1 MRLIF
6 GYDVMTYNGE
16 QPNCLNPKFL
26 PTIHKASDFKF
37 DQSDAY
43 FKQRWQSDWPVYNSN
58 YLWEFIE
65 RKSVYEIIWD
75 REKKGE
81 GYEWFYVIEPFGNI
95 EQFFGEYSDVHYQFA
110 LEFMSKKAIDEI
122 KNWNG
127 NILINYIIDGG
138 LGITKKNFQ
147 KIFDFFK
154 KHEIPEEKIFLVF
167 QDFKLEKNIKKL
179 GYNYNVLDYNQ
190 ALLAKSQEFFNTLNN
205 PNFSYW
211 GEDNHE
217 PQVGRIQPRKNTVVK
232 YDEFEKSI
240 GSEKKDFLFL
250 CRHWKI
256 HRLVLLH
263 KLYELGL
270 DTSLVSWDNRFYDEG
285 FIRDNVNYFNNPD
298 FINLIKNESRH
309 LDIDDLT
316 KISGYGF
323 EDKNIYLNSYL
334 SIVTESIF
342 FQIRENGNN
351 APEAEFPT
359 GYLSEKVWK
368 PIGHCQP
375 FILAGP
381 AKSLEYIK
389 SLGFK
394 TFAPYINE
402 SYDDCIDDDKR
413 LHLILHE
420 VEKFSQKSKEEKDEF
435 LNNVKEICEHN
446 QRLFLDFSV
455 NHKRMQEGIVSF
467 LLKNTNNL
475 I

>member
-1 MRLIF
+1 MRLVF

-43 FKQRWQSDWPVYNSN
+43 FRQRWQSDWPVYNSN

-110 LEFMSKKAIDEI
+110 LEFMSQKAIDEI

-127 NILINYIIDGG
+127 NVLINYIIDGG

-167 QDFKLEKNIKKL
+167 QDFKLKNNIKKL

-190 ALLAKSQEFFNTLNN
+190 ALIAKSQEFFNTLNN

-211 GEDNHE
+211 GEENHE
-217 PQVGRIQPRKNTVVK
+217 PQVGRIQPRKNTVVT

-250 CRHWKI
+250 CRHWKE
-256 HRLVLLH
+256 HRISI
-263 KLYELGL
+263 LYNLYKLGL
-270 DTSLVSWDNRFYDEG
+270 DKSLVSWDNKFYNEN
-285 FIRDNVNYFNNPD
+285 FIRNHINRWNDEE
-298 FINLIKNESRH
+298 FISLIRNESKH

-316 KISGYGF
+316 KIAGYGF

-342 FQIRENGNN
+342 FQIRENINN
-351 APEAEFPT
+351 EPESEFPT
-359 GYLSEKVWK
+359 GYLSEKIWK

-375 FILAGP
+375 FILVGP

-394 TFAPYINE
+394 TFSPFIDE
-402 SYDDCIDDDKR
+402 SYDNYIDDDKR
-413 LHLILHE
+413 LHLISE
-420 VEKFSQKSKEEKDEF
+420 EIIRFAEKTKEEKDEF

-455 NHKRMQEGIVSF
+455 NHKRIQGNIVSF
-467 LLKNTNNL
+467 LLKNTNN
-475 I
+475 II

>member
-43 FKQRWQSDWPVYNSN
+43 FRQRWNADWPVYNSN

-75 REKKGE
+75 REKNGK
-81 GYEWFYVIEPFGNI
+81 GYEWFYIIEPFGNL
-95 EQFFGEYSDVHYQFA
+95 EQFFGNYSDIHYQFA
-110 LEFMSKKAIDEI
+110 LEFMSQKAIDEI
-122 KNWNG
+122 KKWNG

-167 QDFKLEKNIKKL
+167 QDFKLKNNIEKL
-179 GYNYNVLDYNQ
+179 GYKYNVLDYNQ
-190 ALLAKSQEFFNTLNN
+190 ALIAKSQEFFNTLNN

-217 PQVGRIQPRKNTVVK
+217 PQVGKIKPRKNTVVTS
-232 YDEFEKSI
+232 DEFEESI
-240 GSEKKDFLFL
+240 GSDRKDFLFL
-250 CRHWKI
+250 CRHWKE
-256 HRLVLLH
+256 HRLSI
-263 KLYELGL
+263 LYNLYQLGL
-270 DTSLVSWDNRFYDEG
+270 DNNLVSWDNKFYNENYVNSIRNRFDNDE
-285 FIRDNVNYFNNPD
+285 FIS
-298 FINLIKNESRH
+298 LIKNESRH

-316 KISGYGF
+316 KIAGYGF
-323 EDKNIYLNSYL
+323 EDKSIYLNSYL

-342 FQIRENGNN
+342 FQIRENGSND
-351 APEAEFPT
+351 PFAEFPT
-359 GYLSEKVWK
+359 GYLSEKIWK

-394 TFAPYINE
+394 TFDGFIDE
-402 SYDDCIDDDKR
+402 SYDNVVDDDRR
-413 LHLILHE
+413 LYMINE
-420 VEKFSQKSKEEKDEF
+420 EIVKFANKTKEQKDEF
-435 LNNVKEICEHN
+435 LKNVLDICKHNQKLFLSFSKNHIEHQKEIVK
-446 QRLFLDFSV
+446 FL
-455 NHKRMQEGIVSF
+455 KRDVS
-467 LLKNTNNL
+467 NL

>member
-1 MRLIF
+1 MRLVF
-6 GYDVMTYNGE
+6 GYDIMTYNGE

-26 PTIHKASDFKF
+26 PTIYKASDFKF
-37 DQSDAY
+37 DQSDSY
-43 FKQRWQSDWPVYNSN
+43 FRQRWSADWPVYNSN

-75 REKKGE
+75 REKNGQ
-81 GYEWFYVIEPFGNI
+81 GYEWFYIIEPFGNI
-95 EQFFGEYSDVHYQFA
+95 EQFFGNYSDIHYQFG
-110 LEFMSKKAIDEI
+110 LEFMSQKAIDEI
-122 KNWNG
+122 KKWNG
-127 NILINYIIDGG
+127 NVLISYIIDGG

-154 KHEIPEEKIFLVF
+154 KHEIPEDKVFLVF
-167 QDFKLEKNIKKL
+167 QDFKLKNNIKKL

-190 ALLAKSQEFFNTLNN
+190 ALIAKSQEFFNTLNN

-217 PQVGRIQPRKNTVVK
+217 PQVGRIQPRKNTVVT

-250 CRHWKI
+250 CRHWKE
-256 HRLVLLH
+256 HRISI
-263 KLYELGL
+263 LYNLYKLGL
-270 DTSLVSWDNRFYDEG
+270 DKSLVSWDNKFYNEN
-285 FIRDNVNYFNNPD
+285 FIREKINRWNDEE
-298 FINLIKNESRH
+298 FISLIKNESKH

-316 KISGYGF
+316 KIAGYGF
-323 EDKNIYLNSYL
+323 EDKDIYLNSYL

-342 FQIRENGNN
+342 FQIKEDGVTEI
-351 APEAEFPT
+351 EAEFPT
-359 GYLSEKVWK
+359 GYLSEKIWK

-394 TFAPYINE
+394 TFDGFIDE
-402 SYDDCIDDDKR
+402 SYDTIIDDDRR
-413 LHLILHE
+413 LYMINE
-420 VEKFSQKSKEEKDEF
+420 EIIKFANKTKEEKDVFLKNVSNICKYNQELFLSFSKNHREHQKNIVKF
-435 LNNVKEICEHN
+435 LN
-446 QRLFLDFSV
+446 RD
-455 NHKRMQEGIVSF
+455 VS
-467 LLKNTNNL
+467 NL